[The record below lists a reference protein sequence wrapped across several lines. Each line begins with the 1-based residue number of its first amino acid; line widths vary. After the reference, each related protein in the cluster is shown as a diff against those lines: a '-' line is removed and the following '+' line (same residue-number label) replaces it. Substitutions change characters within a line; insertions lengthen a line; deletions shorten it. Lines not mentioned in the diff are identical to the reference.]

1 MTSKCANPSCDSP
14 FRYFR
19 GGRLFLF
26 ESVRSGPAGEELR
39 EGRHRSEYFWRC
51 ELCARTM
58 TIASG
63 GGGHA
68 VLASRTHVRIDS
80 AQTGS

>member
-1 MTSKCANPSCDSP
+1 MTKKCANPSCDSP
-14 FRYFR
+14 FRYFP

-26 ESVRSGPAGEELR
+26 EPVRSEPAGEELR
-39 EGRHRSEYFWRC
+39 ENRYRSEYFWLC

-58 TIASG
+58 TITSG
-63 GGGHA
+63 GRGHA

-80 AQTGS
+80 AETDS